1 MKAFDPVTD
10 SRLDEL
16 QRSGQVVA
24 YFGYGSL
31 VNRATHRTQ
40 IIAAVPARVSGWQ
53 REWQPRPD
61 MTLNP
66 DDQVEAAL
74 LTARRAPG
82 SAIDGLLVFDHIDNL
97 PAVDLREN
105 DYHRRTVSQD
115 DLTLR
120 TGRALDGVPIYIYE
134 ADPAPMPDE
143 VYPILQSYLDAVM
156 QGFLREHGEAGLAD
170 FIDSTGNFDIPIL
183 VDREWPIYPRAVELS
198 QAEAELI
205 DRHLERRGVVYR
217 AR

>member
-10 SRLDEL
+10 SRLDTMR
-16 QRSGQVVA
+16 RSGEVVA

-31 VNRATHRTQ
+31 VNRATHRTR

-74 LTARRAPG
+74 LTARRSPG
-82 SAIDGLLVFDHIDNL
+82 SSMDGLLVFDHIDNL

-105 DYHRRTVSQD
+105 DYHRRTVGEGD
-115 DLTLR
+115 VTLR
-120 TGRALDGVPIYIYE
+120 SDQTLAGMPIYIYE
-134 ADPAPMPDE
+134 ADPAPMPDA

-170 FIDSTGNFDIPIL
+170 FIATTGNFDIPIL
-183 VDREWPIYPRAVELS
+183 VDRDWPIYPRAVELLP
-198 QAEAELI
+198 EERDLI
-205 DRHLERRGVVYR
+205 DRHLSKRGVVYR
-217 AR
+217 TR